1 MSRTVTVTL
10 PEGDYCMRSAG
21 KFCIFARYT
30 KKWNAYNCKLHNRI
44 LKGEQIPRKC
54 KACLEYCERTNGGT
68 DDGPM
73 RSGGAG
79 LE

>member
-30 KKWNAYNCKLHNRI
+30 KKWNAYNCKLHNKI
-44 LKGEQIPRKC
+44 LKGGKIPRKC
-54 KACLEYCERTNGGT
+54 AECRKGEAEHEQNKN
-68 DDGPM
+68 
-73 RSGGAG
+73 
-79 LE
+79 